1 MDVVEALV
9 PYHAH
14 ITLAVVAVILIAL
27 VFEWIQAD
35 ILFLTATVFLVAC
48 GIIEPKIAFSGFSSD
63 AVVTVGALFVV
74 AAALRETG
82 LLDHLGRWVL
92 EVAKTETQA
101 MRRLSCVVVPL
112 SAFLNNT
119 PIVAMFMPIVLQW
132 TRRNRVS
139 PSKMLLPLSYL
150 TLLGGT
156 CTLIGTSTNMIT
168 YDQMIK
174 SGMKPLAMF
183 ELSWVGVPCAA
194 VGIIYLMTLGRRL
207 LPERKDLLEQ
217 LGESRREYLAEMEV
231 QPGCRLIGKSVEAA
245 GLRHLPGLFLIEI
258 QRHDLVI
265 GPVEPSTSVESGDRL
280 TFTGVVSSIVELEKI
295 QGLVPAT
302 DSSYDVSPQGQRK
315 RQLCEAV
322 ISHTSPLIGKTI
334 READFR
340 ATYGAAVVAV
350 HRSGSR
356 IMSKVG
362 DIELHPGDTL
372 LLQVRPSFL
381 RLHRNDSAFVLIS
394 DVPEWR
400 PLRFDRAWIA
410 AGLFALLLVLMTFL
424 DQKNTTI
431 PIPIAGALI
440 ASAMVFC
447 GCISV
452 SDARQSIEWQVLIT
466 IGASFGVGAA
476 LQSSG
481 AATEIAQRFIGLTG
495 SLGHLGVLAGI
506 YLIAA
511 ITTELIT
518 NNAVVILLFP
528 ICVEAA
534 KLNGMDARP
543 LIIALT
549 IAASMSFVTPI
560 GYQTNMMVY
569 GPGGYKF
576 KDYIRIG
583 APLSLIVFPLASGI
597 IYLCWM

>member
-1 MDVVEALV
+1 MLE
-9 PYHAH
+9 PYHAQ
-14 ITLAVVAVILIAL
+14 ITLAVVLTIVVALI
-27 VFEWIQAD
+27 FEWIQAD
-35 ILFLTATVFLVAC
+35 ILFLTATAVLVAL
-48 GIIEPKIAFSGFSSD
+48 GVIGPEVAFQGFSNS
-63 AVVTVGALFVV
+63 AVITVGALFVV
-74 AAALRETG
+74 AAGLRETG
-82 LLDHLGRWVL
+82 LLDHIGRLVLGGAKTQGQALGR
-92 EVAKTETQA
+92 
-101 MRRLSCVVVPL
+101 LSSVVVPL

-132 TRRNRVS
+132 SRRNHVS
-139 PSKMLLPLSYL
+139 PSKLLLPLSYL
-150 TLLGGT
+150 TLLGGI
-156 CTLIGTSTNMIT
+156 CTLIGTSTNLIT
-168 YDQMIK
+168 HGQMIDNQ
-174 SGMKPLAMF
+174 MQPLSMF
-183 ELSWVGVPCAA
+183 ELSWVGIPCAL
-194 VGIIYLMTLGRRL
+194 VGVLYLMTLGKRL

-231 QPGCRLIGKSVEAA
+231 QSGCRLIGKSVEGA

-258 QRHDLVI
+258 QRQEMVI
-265 GPVEPSTSVESGDRL
+265 GPVEPSTSIEAGDRL

-295 QGLVPAT
+295 QGLVPAS
-302 DSSYDVSPQGQRK
+302 DSAYEVSPQGQRK

-356 IMSKVG
+356 ILSKVG

-372 LLQVRPSFL
+372 LLQVRPAFL
-381 RLHRNDSAFVLIS
+381 RLHRNDPAFVLIS

-400 PLRFDRAWIA
+400 PLRSDRAWIA
-410 AGLFALLLVLMTFL
+410 ACLFALLLVLMSVL
-424 DQKNTTI
+424 DQDKTSM
-431 PIPIAGALI
+431 PIPIAGVLI
-440 ASAMVFC
+440 AAAMIFA
-447 GCISV
+447 GCISM
-452 SDARQSIEWQVLIT
+452 SEARQSIEWQVLIT

-481 AATEIAQRFIGLTG
+481 AARNIAESFVGFAGAMGPI
-495 SLGHLGVLAGI
+495 GVLASI
-506 YLIAA
+506 YLIAVV
-511 ITTELIT
+511 TTEVIT

-528 ICVEAA
+528 VCIEAA
-534 KLNGMDARP
+534 KLHGMDSRP

-549 IAASMSFVTPI
+549 IAASMSFMTPI

-576 KDYIRIG
+576 TDYVRVG
-583 APLSLIVFPLASGI
+583 APLSILLFPLAVGI
-597 IYLCWM
+597 IYLAWM